1 MKTKDEAKVEA
12 QQIVSNWS
20 LGAAVLGWIPGS
32 TLVFAGGDMMMVRQ
46 VAEKFGIQSFDEE
59 GFRAHLGGV
68 VASLV
73 GGTAAAGA
81 AEFVPIIGWAAKAA
95 VLSAKSKVLGEA
107 VIDYF
112 YSRSP
117 LP

>member
-1 MKTKDEAKVEA
+1 MKTKEEAKIEA

-20 LGAAVLGWIPGS
+20 MGAAILGWVPGS
-32 TLVFAGGDMMMVRQ
+32 TLVFAGGDMVMIRQ
-46 VAEKFGIQSFDEE
+46 VAEKFGVQSFDEE
-59 GFRAHLGGV
+59 GLKAHLGGV
-68 VASLV
+68 VASVV
-73 GGTAAAGA
+73 GGSAAAGA
-81 AEFVPIIGWAAKAA
+81 AEFVPIIGWAAKAF

-112 YSRSP
+112 YSKSP

>member
-12 QQIVSNWS
+12 LQIVSHWS
-20 LGAAVLGWIPGS
+20 MGAAVLGWLPGS
-32 TLVFAGGDMMMVRQ
+32 TLAFAGGDMVMIRQ

-59 GFRAHLGGV
+59 GLKAHLGGV
-68 VASLV
+68 VASVV

-81 AEFVPIIGWAAKAA
+81 AEFIPVFGWIAKAG
-95 VLSAKSKVLGEA
+95 VLSAKSKILGEA
-107 VIDYF
+107 VVDYF